1 MMDFEQ
7 AKKVLQLTD
16 ARVRKFGSVDASTGP
31 CQRNCKVMTTI

>member
-16 ARVRKFGSVDASTGP
+16 ARIRKFGSVDAYARSRGHF
-31 CQRNCKVMTTI
+31 

>member
-16 ARVRKFGSVDASTGP
+16 ARVRKFGSVDASTG
-31 CQRNCKVMTTI
+31 RDAKEIAK